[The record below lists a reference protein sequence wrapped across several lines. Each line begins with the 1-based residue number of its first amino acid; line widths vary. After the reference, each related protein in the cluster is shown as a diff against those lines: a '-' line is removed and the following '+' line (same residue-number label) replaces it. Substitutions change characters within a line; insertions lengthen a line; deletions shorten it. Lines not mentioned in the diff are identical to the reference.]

1 MHTHSLQ
8 HWQHGHGFLGRQHDE
23 NEYRTWLVVGLTAV
37 TMVAEIVGGSLF
49 GSMALVADGWHMAT
63 HAGALAIAAL
73 AYRFAR
79 RFAEDERFVFGTGK
93 LGDLAGYTSALILAM
108 VALLIGYE
116 SVQRLLQPVAISFDA
131 AIAIAGVGLAVNVLS
146 AWLLRETHEHAE
158 HTHAPDRHH
167 HHHHR
172 DHNLSAAY
180 LHVLADALTSIL
192 AIVALLAGRFYG
204 WVWLDPVMGLVGAVV
219 IAIWSIG
226 LLRTSAGVL
235 LDTVPDVA
243 LKARVQQALEEGSD
257 RVSDLHLW
265 RLAPGHFGV
274 VAAIVADAPQA
285 PEVYKQ
291 RLAGL
296 PGLSHV
302 TVEVHACRHD

>member
-1 MHTHSLQ
+1 M
-8 HWQHGHGFLGRQHDE
+8 
-23 NEYRTWLVVGLTAV
+23 
-37 TMVAEIVGGSLF
+37 
-49 GSMALVADGWHMAT
+49 
-63 HAGALAIAAL
+63 
-73 AYRFAR
+73 
-79 RFAEDERFVFGTGK
+79 
-93 LGDLAGYTSALILAM
+93 
-108 VALLIGYE
+108 
-116 SVQRLLQPVAISFDA
+116 
-131 AIAIAGVGLAVNVLS
+131 LS

>member
-8 HWQHGHGFLGRQHDE
+8 HWQHGHRFLGQRHDE

-131 AIAIAGVGLAVNVLS
+131 AIAIAGVGLAVNMLS

-158 HTHAPDRHH
+158 HTHAPDGHH

-274 VAAIVADAPQA
+274 VAAIVSDAPQA
-285 PEVYKQ
+285 PDVYKQ
-291 RLAGL
+291 RLVGL